1 MANENE
7 VIVNRFGKNGLFTKY
22 SDKIKD
28 LYNKSNEPF
37 FSTLEMMTIDG
48 EKITI
53 KGDQVIDNANMFKRA
68 PIPPYL
74 KWILP
79 ILKISSTFSSID
91 PHYTRFSSELNIS
104 IEDSIYNG
112 NGVLEIMDLK

>member
-1 MANENE
+1 MANQSE
-7 VIVNRFGKNGLFTKY
+7 VIVNRFGNNGLFTKS
-22 SDKIKD
+22 SDKID
-28 LYNKSNEPF
+28 NLYNKNNEPL

-68 PIPPYL
+68 PIPSYL

-79 ILKISSTFSSID
+79 ILKIGSTFSSID
-91 PHYTRFSSELNIS
+91 PYYTRFSSGLNIS
-104 IEDSIYNG
+104 IKDSIYEG

>member
-28 LYNKSNEPF
+28 LYNKSNEPL
-37 FSTLEMMTIDG
+37 FSTLEMMTING

-104 IEDSIYNG
+104 IEDSIYKG